1 MIVFM
6 YAIMKKI
13 SAYLRGQSYEAE
25 VDDEDFEFLS
35 QYKWTAKI
43 SSRTVY
49 AQTNVES
56 PRGFVNV
63 QMHRMVIGDAADAIE
78 EESIP
83 YEEVPLSNGKTVFIV
98 SRGYE
103 RFRKKTVDHIDGNGL
118 NNCRTNLR
126 HLTCRE
132 QANNRRF

>member
-1 MIVFM
+1 
-6 YAIMKKI
+6 
-13 SAYLRGQSYEAE
+13 
-25 VDDEDFEFLS
+25 
-35 QYKWTAKI
+35 
-43 SSRTVY
+43 
-49 AQTNVES
+49 
-56 PRGFVNV
+56 
-63 QMHRMVIGDAADAIE
+63 MVIGDAADAIE

-83 YEEVPLSNGKTVFIV
+83 YEEVPLSNGKIVFIV

-132 QANNRRF
+132 QTNNRRF